1 MGESL
6 SSRLRRIGLGML
18 LPGCL
23 LVGCSSAPTR
33 PVLYPNEHYQQTG
46 NEAAQAAVASCQ
58 QQARDFGLQET
69 TQSDV
74 AGSAGRGAVV
84 GGVAGAAWGL
94 VRGDVAEIAAA
105 GAAAGAAGSAAASS
119 MAGRK
124 ASSTY
129 ERFVDKCLGEAGY
142 EVIGWQ

>member
-1 MGESL
+1 MHRIALVVIAL
-6 SSRLRRIGLGML
+6 SALLIGCAS
-18 LPGCL
+18 P
-23 LVGCSSAPTR
+23 PTR

-46 NEAAQAAVASCQ
+46 NDAAEATVADCQ
-58 QQARDFGLQET
+58 QQARDFGLEAT

-105 GAAAGAAGSAAASS
+105 SAAAGAAGSAAASS
-119 MAGRK
+119 MRGRK

-129 ERFVDKCLGEAGY
+129 ERFVERCLDEAGY
-142 EVIGWQ
+142 EVIGWE